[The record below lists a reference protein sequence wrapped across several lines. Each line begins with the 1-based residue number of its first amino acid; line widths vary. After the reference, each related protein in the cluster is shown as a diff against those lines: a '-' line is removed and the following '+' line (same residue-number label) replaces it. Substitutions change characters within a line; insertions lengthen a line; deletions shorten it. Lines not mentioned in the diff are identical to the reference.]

1 MVDIFIKVSPR
12 KLTRRKGIMQ
22 INKGI
27 FSMSE
32 YIIML
37 FTGQEVFNGEKLCWR
52 SRVQRKASGLRWYS
66 RPRAQFFSYGLIY
79 ICKPVNYLFIFSTG
93 FSFFCCAADGGEQGL
108 DSVGCVVLWV
118 VMVNSPICL
127 LN

>member
-1 MVDIFIKVSPR
+1 
-12 KLTRRKGIMQ
+12 
-22 INKGI
+22 
-27 FSMSE
+27 
-32 YIIML
+32 ML
-37 FTGQEVFNGEKLCWR
+37 FTGKEVFNGEKLCWR
-52 SRVQRKASGLRWYS
+52 SRVQRKASGLRWYP

-79 ICKPVNYLFIFSTG
+79 ICKPVNDLFIFSTG
-93 FSFFCCAADGGEQGL
+93 FSFFCCATDGGEQGL